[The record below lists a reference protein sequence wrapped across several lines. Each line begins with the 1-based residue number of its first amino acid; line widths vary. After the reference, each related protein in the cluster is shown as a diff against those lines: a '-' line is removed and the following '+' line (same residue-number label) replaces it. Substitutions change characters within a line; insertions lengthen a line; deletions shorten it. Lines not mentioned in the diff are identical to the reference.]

1 MPRSHP
7 IGKIRNI
14 GLVAHIDAGKT
25 TVSERILFYTGLSHK
40 IGEVHEG
47 EAVMDWMEQER
58 ERGIT
63 ITAAATTCHW
73 EIEGTDKDCW
83 INLIDTPGHID
94 FTVEVQR
101 SLRVLDGAVIIFDGV
116 AGVEPQSETVWRQAD
131 GFNIPR
137 LAFINKLDRMGADFE
152 KSFQSIREKL
162 SNKAVVAQL
171 PIGREGDFSGIIDLL
186 AMKAFYFEGE
196 LGREVVEKDIP
207 SEYQEEAKEKRK
219 ILVERIAGED
229 GELLEKFLGE
239 KEISLE
245 ELRQGLRKAVLGY
258 NLIPVFCG
266 SALQNKGVQLLLD
279 AICYYLPSPL
289 DLPPVQGIDPKTEE
303 EITRQVDD
311 QAPFSALVFKIA
323 SDPYVGNLAYFRVY
337 SGKLIKG
344 SYALNART
352 EEKERIGR
360 IMRMHSNSREELE
373 AIYAGEIGAAVG
385 LKKTKTGDTLC
396 EGDNPIILE
405 NITFPEP
412 VISIRIEPKGRA
424 EQDKLIIAL
433 RKLSDEDPTF
443 KISRDPDSGA
453 IVVSGMGELHLEVVV
468 DRLRREFGVEA
479 NVGRPQVAYRETILQ
494 EAEGRGQYI
503 HQSGGRGQ
511 YGDVWLRLEPKERGE
526 GFEFIDKI
534 KGGVI
539 PQEYIPATK
548 KGVEEAMGQGIIAGY
563 PMVDIAVTLYDG
575 SYHDVDSSEIAF
587 KIAASRGFQKI
598 ARLAKPVLLEPIM
611 KVEATVPEEFF
622 GDVMGDLSSRRGK
635 IMKTFEKEKAKVIDA
650 DVPLAEMFG
659 YATDLRSLT
668 KGRANFNMEFKQYR
682 QVPNSIAEEIAGT
695 KEK

>member
-1 MPRSHP
+1 M
-7 IGKIRNI
+7 
-14 GLVAHIDAGKT
+14 
-25 TVSERILFYTGLSHK
+25 
-40 IGEVHEG
+40 
-47 EAVMDWMEQER
+47 
-58 ERGIT
+58 
-63 ITAAATTCHW
+63 
-73 EIEGTDKDCW
+73 
-83 INLIDTPGHID
+83 
-94 FTVEVQR
+94 
-101 SLRVLDGAVIIFDGV
+101 
-116 AGVEPQSETVWRQAD
+116 
-131 GFNIPR
+131 
-137 LAFINKLDRMGADFE
+137 
-152 KSFQSIREKL
+152 
-162 SNKAVVAQL
+162 AQL
-171 PIGREGDFSGIIDLL
+171 PIGQEGDFSGVIDLL
-186 AMKAFYFEGE
+186 TMKAFSFEGE
-196 LGREVVEKDIP
+196 LGKEVIEKDIP
-207 SEYQEEAKEKRK
+207 SEYQEEAESKRK
-219 ILVERIAGED
+219 ILVERIAGENQ
-229 GELLEKFLGE
+229 ELLEKFLEE
-239 KEISLE
+239 KEINLE

-258 NLIPVFCG
+258 NLVPVFCG

-279 AICYYLPSPL
+279 AIYYYLPSPS

-303 EITRQVDD
+303 EVTRQAND
-311 QAPFSALVFKIA
+311 QAPFAALVFKIA

-373 AIYAGEIGAAVG
+373 SIYAGEIGAAVG

-396 EGDNPIILE
+396 EGDSPIILE

-424 EQDKLIIAL
+424 EQDKLIMAL

-468 DRLRREFGVEA
+468 DRLRREFSVEA

-511 YGDVWLRLEPKERGE
+511 YGDVWLRLEPRERGE

-539 PQEYIPATK
+539 PQEYIPAVK
-548 KGVEEAMGQGIIAGY
+548 KGVEEAMGQGVVAGY
-563 PMVDIAVTLYDG
+563 PMIDVAVTLYDG

-598 ARLAKPVLLEPIM
+598 ARLAKPILLEPVM

-622 GDVMGDLSSRRGK
+622 GDVMGDLSSRRGR
-635 IMKTFEKEKAKVIDA
+635 IMKTFGKEKAKVIDA
-650 DVPLAEMFG
+650 DVPLAGMFG

-682 QVPNSIAEEIAGT
+682 QVPKSVAEEIAGT